1 MPQQARAVAI
11 MPNDLD
17 HAAAAPKNI
26 EITSVRIPLQ
36 AILTQTRQARKHM
49 ITEHTVFR
57 SGKLKR
63 KPFNSNVAGHSL
75 TIATFGFSCPRVSSD
90 TPSFAAFTPVA
101 PGVRFNALAIFLTPI
116 FCFASGLTLTLPSLA

>member
-1 MPQQARAVAI
+1 VPQQARAVAI

-17 HAAAAPKNI
+17 QATAAAPKNV
-26 EITSVRIPLQ
+26 EITSGRMPLS
-36 AILTQTRQARKHM
+36 QTCKAREHM
-49 ITEHTVFR
+49 TTEHTAVR

-63 KPFNSNVAGHSL
+63 KPFNSNVAGHLL
-75 TIATFGFSCPRVSSD
+75 TIATFGFSYPRVSSD